1 MYLEVE
7 SNPNWEGSVFLR
19 FREQGPRRSVRRVR
33 TYDRITT
40 GEWCAITGLQGEM
53 PEGLCEVCAQP
64 VEDSGAGIVYLVWG
78 GVWGLRLKAAAE
90 ESPWDLND
98 SRQWGE
104 PYLLLADARDI
115 CFADETPLKD

>member
-7 SNPNWEGSVFLR
+7 SNPNCEGSVFLR
-19 FREQGPRRSVRRVR
+19 FREQGPARSVRQVR

-40 GEWCAITGLQGEM
+40 GEWCTITGLQGEM
-53 PEGLCEVCAQP
+53 PGGLCEAYAQP
-64 VEDSGAGIVYLVWG
+64 VEDSGAGTVYLVRGGLWG
-78 GVWGLRLKAAAE
+78 VRLQAVTE
-90 ESPWDLND
+90 ESPWNLTD

-115 CFADETPLKD
+115 CFADENHGA